1 MQEPWPRIYREAPE
15 VFAAF
20 RQAEDPEG
28 RIPAQLRRCLD
39 LGGRRILELGA
50 GTGKLAEALAPGCAA
65 WIALEPEAGLLA
77 QGRWEAAL
85 PVRGL
90 GQRLPLRDASV
101 DHGVAAW
108 VLGYLPPLRQARVVA
123 EALRVLRPGGSLWA
137 VENGAG
143 GDFQALRGVEDW
155 EPGTARLL
163 EDLGFEAVA
172 RVATELRFPSAEA
185 AEGVLGALCGEA
197 VRQRLQARPQAIFSH
212 TVAILQVR
220 A

>member
-20 RQAEDPEG
+20 RRAEDPEG
-28 RIPAQLRRCLD
+28 RIPAQLGRCLD

-50 GTGKLAEALAPGCAA
+50 GTGKLAEALAPACAA
-65 WIALEPEAGLLA
+65 WIALEPEAGLLG

-90 GQRLPLRDASV
+90 GQQLPLREGSV

-108 VLGYLPPLRQARVVA
+108 VLGYLPPSRQARVVA

-155 EPGTARLL
+155 EPGTGRLL
-163 EDLGFEAVA
+163 ADLGFEVVA
-172 RVATELRFPSAEA
+172 RVATELRFPSPGEAERI
-185 AEGVLGALCGEA
+185 LGALCGEA
-197 VRQRLQARPQAIFSH
+197 VRQRLRARPRAVFSH
-212 TVAILQVR
+212 TAALLR
-220 A
+220 ARV